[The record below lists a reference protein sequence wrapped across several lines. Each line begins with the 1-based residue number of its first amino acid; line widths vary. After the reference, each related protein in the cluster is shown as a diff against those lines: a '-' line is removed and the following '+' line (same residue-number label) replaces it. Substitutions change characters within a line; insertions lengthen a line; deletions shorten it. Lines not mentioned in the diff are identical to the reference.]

1 MICGLRWL
9 YPGMGL
15 DAAAIEQ
22 LVNENVAWAWRIADK
37 ASKKLPPSFDID
49 DLRQEAVLGMWRAA
63 QRYDPARGVPFQGF
77 AAVYVKG
84 GVTMSVRRRHW
95 TAATC
100 EDLGHM
106 PVLVDERPSVEQ
118 ELLEREE
125 KRNRSGRRD
134 RRRREWL
141 LDRLRLLPSAQ
152 RYLVK
157 RVYIDGSDLRE
168 LAALWGVPYPEMS
181 RRLACAVR
189 RLQAA
194 RRAVFPGDAGRV

>member
-9 YPGMGL
+9 LPGVSL
-15 DAAAIEQ
+15 DAAAVEQ
-22 LVNENVAWAWRIADK
+22 LVNENLSWAWRRAAA
-37 ASKKLPPSFDID
+37 ASKRLPPSFDID
-49 DLRQEAVLGMWRAA
+49 DLRQEAVLGLWRAA
-63 QRYDPARGVPFQGF
+63 QKFDATRGVPFQGF
-77 AAVYVKG
+77 AAVYVNG
-84 GVTMSVRRRHW
+84 AITMSVRRRNW

-100 EDLGHM
+100 EGLDHM

-141 LDRLRLLPSAQ
+141 RDRLRLLPPAQ
-152 RYLVK
+152 RYLVR
-157 RVYIDGSDLRE
+157 RVYIDGVDLRE
-168 LAALWGVPYPEMS
+168 LAALWAVPYAEMS
-181 RRLACAVR
+181 IKLRTALR

-194 RRAVFPGDAGRV
+194 RRAAA